1 MLELSTERERERE
14 RERDKELN
22 KTLSYM
28 FPFNRTTFAVL
39 ESLDPAFV
47 EYVSLN
53 S

>member
-1 MLELSTERERERE
+1 MLVLST
-14 RERDKELN
+14 DKELN
-22 KTLSYM
+22 KTVSFM
-28 FPFNRTTFAVL
+28 SPFNKTTFAVL